1 MAILG
6 IDLGTTNSLAA
17 VWQDGK
23 PVLIPNAFGE
33 YLTPSV
39 VGVDDNGS
47 VIVGKV
53 AKERLV
59 SHPDKTLASFKRYM
73 PYDRQ
78 LMLGERPVTPA
89 VLSSFVLRRL
99 KEDAEQFLGEPIE
112 EAVISVPA
120 YFDDNG
126 RNATKLAGELAGL
139 RVERIVNEPSA
150 AALYENYQEP
160 EEKTLL
166 VFDFGGGTLDIS
178 VVDIFH
184 PIIEIIS
191 VAGDNQLG
199 GDDFNRVIAQYFC
212 HVNGLRFDALTGEQQ
227 AIILKQSELCKIAL
241 TTNPKAAMLANINGR
256 AYSMVLDNRTLFA
269 IAGELFKRIE
279 APIVRAV
286 RDAKITLDEIDEVLL
301 VGGSSQMP
309 VVRSFLEELLSFDV
323 TLSPSANSAI
333 AKGTAVAAA
342 IKARTPEI
350 KNMILTDLCPFSLG
364 IRLFNNAEEENGL
377 FYPMI
382 ERNTTLPASREHR
395 FFTVADGQEEIA
407 VKIAQGEKYYFD
419 KNLYL
424 GELTLEVPPGP
435 AGQESV
441 LVRFTYDI
449 NGIIQVDVTVESTG
463 LTKSKMIINPSI
475 RLDEEGLRKKLE
487 ELSHIKVHPREQETN
502 RLLLARAD
510 ALFEEATGT
519 MREDV
524 MDKKQLFEHTLATQD
539 ARLIRNAQQQFDRY
553 LTQLEGYFSNPFGF

>member
-78 LMLGERPVTPA
+78 LMLGDRPVTPA

-166 VFDFGGGTLDIS
+166 VFDFGGGTLVFS